1 MIKCFVA
8 GPVSANT
15 YVLKDDATGEV
26 AVIDC
31 GECTAEIVDALKG
44 ENVKYILL
52 THGHF
57 DHINGVYELK
67 SFYPEAK
74 LAIHSLDAEC
84 LNDDALSMGRGFGIC
99 CNEKC
104 DADILLYDNDTLKFG
119 NSEIKVL
126 HTPGHTQGGVAYM
139 YENNLFTGDTLFYRS
154 VGRTDFPGGSFPVLH
169 ASVTRLFSLEGDYK
183 VYPGHDKTTTLEI
196 ERKLNPYINW
206 RKK

>member
-1 MIKCFVA
+1 MIKTV
-8 GPVSANT
+8 VSDSNT
-15 YVLKDDATGEV
+15 YILKDDASGDV

-31 GECTAEIVDALKG
+31 GRCTQQLVDELKG

-57 DHINGVYELK
+57 DHINGVAELK
-67 SFYPEAK
+67 KHFPEAK
-74 LAIHSLDAEC
+74 LAVHSLDAKC
-84 LNDDALSMGRGFGIC
+84 LIDDELSMGRFFGIV

-104 DADILLYDNDTLKFG
+104 EADVLLYDNDTLTFG
-119 NSEIKVL
+119 SSEIKVM
-126 HTPGHTQGGVAYM
+126 HTPGHTQGGVTYVFD
-139 YENNLFTGDTLFYRS
+139 NNLFTGDTLFYRS

-183 VYPGHDKTTTLEI
+183 VYPGHEKSTTLEI
-196 ERKLNPYINW
+196 ERKLNPYIKW

>member
-1 MIKCFVA
+1 MIKTFAA
-8 GPVSANT
+8 GPVSADT
-15 YVLKDDATGEV
+15 YILKDDITGDT

-31 GECTAEIVDALKG
+31 GECTDEIADALKG

-67 SFYPEAK
+67 KLFPEARI
-74 LAIHSLDAEC
+74 AIHSLDAVC
-84 LNDDALSMGRGFGIC
+84 LSDDLLSLGRGFGIA

-104 DADILLYDNDTLKFG
+104 EADIILYDNDTLPFAD
-119 NSEIKVL
+119 SEIKVL
-126 HTPGHTQGGVAYM
+126 HTPGHTKGGVTYAYK
-139 YENNLFTGDTLFYRS
+139 NNLFTGDTLFCRS

-169 ASVTRLFSLEGDYK
+169 ASVVRLFELEGDYK
-183 VYPGHDKTTTLEI
+183 VYPGHDNPTTLEI
-196 ERKLNPYINW
+196 ERKLNPYIKW

>member
-1 MIKCFVA
+1 MIKTFVA

-15 YVLKDDATGEV
+15 YILKDDATGEV

-31 GECTAEIVDALKG
+31 GKCTSEIADTLTG

-67 SFYPEAK
+67 RLFPEAK
-74 LAIHSLDAEC
+74 IAIHSLDAKC
-84 LNDDALSMGRGFGIC
+84 LSDDFQSMGRGFGFVC
-99 CNEKC
+99 DGKC
-104 DADILLYDNDTLKFG
+104 DADILLYDGDTLPFG
-119 NSEIKVL
+119 EGEIKVI
-126 HTPGHTQGGVAYM
+126 HTPGHTQGGVTYVYKDM
-139 YENNLFTGDTLFYRS
+139 LFTGDTLFYRS

-169 ASVTRLFSLEGDYK
+169 ASVTRLFSLDGDYK

-196 ERKLNPYINW
+196 ERKLNPYIKW

>member
-1 MIKCFVA
+1 MIKAFVA
-8 GPVSANT
+8 GPVSANC
-15 YVLKDDATGEV
+15 YILKDDATGDT
-26 AVIDC
+26 AVVDC
-31 GECTAEIVDALKG
+31 GECTKEIQNALKG

-67 SFYPEAK
+67 KLFPKAK
-74 LAIHSLDAEC
+74 IAIHSLDADC
-84 LNDDALSMGRGFGIC
+84 LSDDCLSRGSDFGIF

-104 DADILLYDNDTLKFG
+104 NADILLYDNDTLPFG
-119 NSEIKVL
+119 ESEIKVI
-126 HTPGHTQGGVAYM
+126 HTPGHTQGGATYVYQ
-139 YENNLFTGDTLFYRS
+139 NNLFTGDTLFYRS

-183 VYPGHDKTTTLEI
+183 IYPGHDKTSTLEL
-196 ERKLNPYINW
+196 ERKLNPYIRW

>member
-1 MIKCFVA
+1 MIKTV
-8 GPVSANT
+8 VSDSNT
-15 YVLKDDATGEV
+15 YILKDDASGDV

-31 GECTAEIVDALKG
+31 GRCTQQLVDELKG

-57 DHINGVYELK
+57 DHINGVAELK
-67 SFYPEAK
+67 KHFPEAK
-74 LAIHSLDAEC
+74 LAVHSLDAKC
-84 LNDDALSMGRGFGIC
+84 LSDDELSMGRFFGIV

-104 DADILLYDNDTLKFG
+104 EADILLYDNDTLTFG
-119 NSEIKVL
+119 SSEIKVM
-126 HTPGHTQGGVAYM
+126 HTPGHTQGGVTYVF
-139 YENNLFTGDTLFYRS
+139 ENNLFTGDTLFYRS

-183 VYPGHDKTTTLEI
+183 VYPGHEKSTTLEI
-196 ERKLNPYINW
+196 ERKLNPYIKW